1 MSITCSGCASSEVR
15 VANKSS
21 GWDFMVASAMA
32 LGLGTLLS
40 IGAVIGINH
49 YLGPE
54 EDPFVPYTSSIH
66 NSPDPN

>member
-1 MSITCSGCASSEVR
+1 
-15 VANKSS
+15 
-21 GWDFMVASAMA
+21 MVASAMA

-66 NSPDPN
+66 NSPDPD

>member
-1 MSITCSGCASSEVR
+1 M
-15 VANKSS
+15 ANKSS
-21 GWDFMVASAMA
+21 WLDLMMASAMA

-40 IGAVIGINH
+40 IGAVCGINH

-66 NSPDPN
+66 NSPDPD

>member
-1 MSITCSGCASSEVR
+1 M
-15 VANKSS
+15 
-21 GWDFMVASAMA
+21 MASAMA

-40 IGAVIGINH
+40 IGAVCGINH

-66 NSPDPN
+66 NSPDPD

>member
-1 MSITCSGCASSEVR
+1 M
-15 VANKSS
+15 ANKSS
-21 GWDFMVASAMA
+21 GWDFLVASAMA

-40 IGAVIGINH
+40 IGAVIGINQ

-66 NSPDPN
+66 NSPDPD

>member
-1 MSITCSGCASSEVR
+1 M
-15 VANKSS
+15 ANKSS

-40 IGAVIGINH
+40 IGAVYGIDH

-54 EDPFVPYTSSIH
+54 EDPFVPYTSSIR
-66 NSPDPN
+66 NSPDSD